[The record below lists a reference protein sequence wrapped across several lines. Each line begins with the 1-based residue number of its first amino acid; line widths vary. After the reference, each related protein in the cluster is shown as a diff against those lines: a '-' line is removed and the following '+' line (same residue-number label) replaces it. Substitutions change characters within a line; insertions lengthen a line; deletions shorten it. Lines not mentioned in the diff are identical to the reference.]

1 MCVCACV
8 CVCMYV
14 CVCVCV
20 CVRARVCMW
29 GVCVVSLTITIT
41 ITANP
46 YLSEHAVAVQ
56 LHHDETFPR
65 QLHAAYARMQA
76 FDWLVVLLDI

>member
-1 MCVCACV
+1 
-8 CVCMYV
+8 MY
-14 CVCVCV
+14 
-20 CVRARVCMW
+20 RIPDL
-29 GVCVVSLTITIT
+29 STLTLNPNPYPYLQTLT
-41 ITANP
+41 LTPNP